1 MSRAK
6 NSNKAR
12 ENTNARNQARSNAR
26 SKQLISRKI
35 IFIVMF

>member
-26 SKQLISRKI
+26 SK
-35 IFIVMF
+35 